1 MRRPSSLNNTDSI
14 EMCSIESLIVAEP
27 SAPCEHLLEVAR
39 RLSNVQEDRLC
50 GAIPIGQYHEYQPV
64 NTEDDHPFIVRDR
77 IGSSRDNE
85 EFIVN
90 AIENGP
96 SSEPTMTHPKLNSRL
111 FDRQMSADVAP
122 PVRPRPL
129 VYRSSIS
136 DSGLSN
142 PHIRLS
148 DHRPSANAT
157 NSSAGIASSFWKF
170 E

>member
-1 MRRPSSLNNTDSI
+1 MTRPSSLNNTDSI

-27 SAPCEHLLEVAR
+27 SAPYCEHLLEVAR

-50 GAIPIGQYHEYQPV
+50 GAVPIGQYHEYQPV
-64 NTEDDHPFIVRDR
+64 NTEDDHPLIIVRDR

-148 DHRPSANAT
+148 DHRPSVNAT
-157 NSSAGIASSFWKF
+157 NSSAGIASSF
-170 E
+170 